1 MPYPKEFPQ
10 HILGVGRAFSRSD
23 LVKMMGEAIKQN
35 PSHSAKYRT
44 AFGDLADT
52 GRRLEYEILLPHES
66 VELVQELEQ
75 LLNKMG
81 MEHYLPDTCPNLP
94 MPRALTNPDDM
105 EYEKD
110 FTEIKFKPLE
120 ITPSTNYD
128 DAGQARPPIIFDK

>member
-10 HILGVGRAFSRSD
+10 HLLGVGRAFSRVE

-35 PSHSAKYRT
+35 PAQSAKYRT

-52 GRRLEYEILLPHES
+52 ARRLEYEILLPHES
-66 VELVQELEQ
+66 TELVQELAQ
-75 LLNKMG
+75 LLDKMS
-81 MEHYLPDTCPNLP
+81 MEHYLPDTCPHLP
-94 MPRALTNPDDM
+94 MPRALTNPDDV